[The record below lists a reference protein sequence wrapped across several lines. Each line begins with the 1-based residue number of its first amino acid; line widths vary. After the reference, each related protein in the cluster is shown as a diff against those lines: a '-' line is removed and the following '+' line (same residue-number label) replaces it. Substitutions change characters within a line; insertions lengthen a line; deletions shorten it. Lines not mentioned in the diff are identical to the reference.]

1 MNRKEV
7 CESFAAQCPARG
19 KASSMYYDGPV
30 AYSYGEHFPLA
41 IITTKP
47 GAVNAATFNADRYSP
62 TTSRHQSTM
71 RAALRERGYVI
82 TEADTATLKALARE
96 VRK

>member
-7 CESFAAQCPARG
+7 CESFATQHPVRA
-19 KASSMYYDGPV
+19 KASALYYDGPA

-41 IITTKP
+41 VITGPKQV
-47 GAVNAATFNADRYSP
+47 AINSDRYSA
-62 TTSRHQSTM
+62 TTSRHQSMM
-71 RAALRERGYVI
+71 RAALRGFEI
-82 TEADTATLKALARE
+82 TEADTATMKALAAK